1 MAGAKEVGADESGC
15 DQICG
20 DADDALKPCGE
31 YFSGAGNVLA
41 GGFGGSWLFYDA
53 GDVLFSGG
61 GIWLHALAEAIRAAA
76 GDLCGAF
83 GAAVLSGVFAGGGA

>member
-15 DQICG
+15 DKICG

-31 YFSGAGNVLA
+31 YFSGAGDVLS
-41 GGFGGSWLFYDA
+41 GVFGGSWLFHDA

-61 GIWLHALAEAIRAAA
+61 GFWLHALAEALRAAA
-76 GDLCGAF
+76 GDLFGAF
-83 GAAVLSGVFAGGGA
+83 GAAVLPGVF